1 MRKISDVSH
10 KKRQAPQTVHHFVFA
25 FIGECCTSPHLY
37 GITKSGVTRA
47 DALRKAKREVMNNNR
62 EVTKFIEVGSLIGS
76 VEEV

>member
-1 MRKISDVSH
+1 
-10 KKRQAPQTVHHFVFA
+10 
-25 FIGECCTSPHLY
+25 
-37 GITKSGVTRA
+37 VTRA